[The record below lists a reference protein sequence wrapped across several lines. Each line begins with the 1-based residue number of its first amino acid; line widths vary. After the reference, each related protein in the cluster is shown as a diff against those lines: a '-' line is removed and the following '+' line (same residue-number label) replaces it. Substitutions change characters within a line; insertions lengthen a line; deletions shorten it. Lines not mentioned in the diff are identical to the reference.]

1 MATVETTLE
10 SVVIRFAGDSGD
22 GMQLTGNQ
30 FTNSTALLGN
40 DLATF
45 PDFPAEIRAPIGTV
59 AGVSGFQI
67 HFGSTKINTPGDR
80 CDVLVVMNA
89 AALKVNL
96 KALKQG
102 GVIIVNTDGFDA
114 KNLRL
119 ANIPEEQ
126 NPLKNGSLAG
136 YDVKEIDV
144 TKITRTALAGSGLG
158 VKEIDRCKNMF
169 VLGLLY
175 WMYHRSLDN
184 TIKFINSKFKK
195 NPAIA
200 EANVKVLNAGWNY
213 GETTEM
219 FAQRYNVAPAKME
232 PGVYRGVM
240 GNQAVALGL
249 IAASVKSK
257 LPLFYGTYPITPAS
271 DVLHELSK
279 YKNFDIKTLQ
289 AEDEIA
295 GICTSIG
302 AAFGG
307 HLAVTGS
314 SGPGIALK
322 TEAIGL
328 ATMLELPLVIVNVQR
343 AGPSTGMPT
352 KTEQADLLQAFYGRN
367 GECPVVVIAA
377 QSPADCFTMAF
388 EACRIA
394 LEHMLPV
401 FLLTDGYIAN
411 GAEPWK
417 FPLTK
422 DLPEIPVSFAKEREN
437 AIDKYLPYTRD
448 NKLAR
453 PWALPGT
460 KGLTHR
466 IGGLEKQNLTGD
478 ISYDP
483 ENHEQMVKIRQQ
495 KVDLVDNYI
504 PEQMLSC
511 GADEG
516 DLLIIGW
523 GGTYGALKTA
533 AGQLIEQGYKVSHAH
548 IQYLNPFPKNLGE
561 MLKRFKKVVV
571 AELNNGQLVKILR
584 DKYFVDAIAYNKIQ
598 GQPFMSSEV
607 VQKMQDILTDK

>member
-144 TKITRTALAGSGLG
+144 TKITRSALAGSGLG

-504 PEQMLSC
+504 PEQKLSC